1 MIDIVKLSGRTKT
14 TLVQK
19 ILDIDKAKPEKL
31 KWPMLFSEK
40 IDGVYCLALK
50 YDDAVTIYSRTGE
63 VYTSMKHIEAML
75 NEVMPNH
82 NIVTFEAYEKGVA
95 QSVISGHCR
104 DTKNQ
109 HPELTAYCHQFLRLD
124 EFVNGGTTTVQ
135 ESYDNLVYLFEGTEI
150 KVIHQQLCPSIEAAM
165 QWTKEIWKNGGEGS
179 VLCNPNGVF
188 MGGKRNAEKVR
199 IKQGES
205 HDLMVTGI
213 FEGTGKYTGMLGGI
227 LCRFRDGIEL
237 RVGTGFS
244 DSERRKFFDRPE
256 LIIGLIVQIDAMRGS
271 SKGKL
276 REPRFKGIRYDK
288 GVADF

>member
-1 MIDIVKLSGRTKT
+1 MIDLVKLSGRTKT

-50 YDDAVTIYSRTGE
+50 YDDTVTIYSRTGE
-63 VYTSMKHIEAML
+63 VYTSMKHIESQL
-75 NEVMPNH
+75 NEVMCNDD
-82 NIVTFEAYEKGVA
+82 IVIFEAFAYCVP
-95 QSVISGHCR
+95 QSVISGCCR

-109 HPELTAYCHQFLRLD
+109 HAQLRAMCHQYLTVS
-124 EFVNGGTTTVQ
+124 EFINGGTTTAL
-135 ESYDNLVYLFEGTEI
+135 ESYVRLQDMVIGYEI
-150 KVIHQQLCPSIEAAM
+150 KVIHQQLCPSLEAAM
-165 QWTKEIWKNGGEGS
+165 QWTKEIWANGGEGS

-227 LCRFRDGIEL
+227 FCRFRDGMEL
-237 RVGTGFS
+237 RVGSGFS
-244 DSERRKFFDRPE
+244 DSERREFFDRPE
-256 LIIGLIVQIDAMRGS
+256 LIIGLIAQIDAMRGS

-276 REPRFKGIRYDK
+276 REPRYKGKRWDTE
-288 GVADF
+288 ADF